1 MSYYLYFTKLAFR
14 RIIPMIERL
23 KIVNIR
29 DVSVSD
35 GPLEKKRGS
44 CILVCTTRV
53 CDNRLVSVIILTLY
67 CNGYSTRR
75 ALRLLHLI
83 QD

>member
-29 DVSVSD
+29 DVSASD
-35 GPLEKKRGS
+35 GPLEKIEG
-44 CILVCTTRV
+44 
-53 CDNRLVSVIILTLY
+53 
-67 CNGYSTRR
+67 R
-75 ALRLLHLI
+75 AY
-83 QD
+83 

>member
-14 RIIPMIERL
+14 RIIPMIARL

-35 GPLEKKRGS
+35 GLLEKKRVVHS
-44 CILVCTTRV
+44 
-53 CDNRLVSVIILTLY
+53 S
-67 CNGYSTRR
+67 
-75 ALRLLHLI
+75 LH
-83 QD
+83 DPCM

>member
-35 GPLEKKRGS
+35 GPLEKIEGRAYWFARP
-44 CILVCTTRV
+44 VY
-53 CDNRLVSVIILTLY
+53 VIIDW
-67 CNGYSTRR
+67 CR
-75 ALRLLHLI
+75 
-83 QD
+83 

>member
-35 GPLEKKRGS
+35 GPLEKKEGRAYWFARP
-44 CILVCTTRV
+44 VY
-53 CDNRLVSVIILTLY
+53 VIIDW
-67 CNGYSTRR
+67 CR
-75 ALRLLHLI
+75 
-83 QD
+83 